1 MSGKAYKV
9 QIAFA
14 STQSQVLQLQVH
26 IPNTCGP
33 ISHIG
38 GQVLPNAFKTF
49 HFFLFFF
56 SSDVFGFK
64 INQLDQGSTNIQ
76 AKPRKN

>member
-14 STQSQVLQLQVH
+14 STQSQVLQLKVH
-26 IPNTCGP
+26 VPDSCGS

-38 GQVLPNAFKTF
+38 GQVLANAFQTL
-49 HFFLFFF
+49 HFLLFFF
-56 SSDVFGFK
+56 SSDVFRFE
-64 INQLDQGSTNIQ
+64 INQLY
-76 AKPRKN
+76 

>member
-14 STQSQVLQLQVH
+14 STQSQVLQLKVH
-26 IPNTCGP
+26 VPNSCRP

-38 GQVLPNAFKTF
+38 GQVLPNAFQTL
-49 HFFLFFF
+49 HFLLFFF
-56 SSDVFGFK
+56 SSDVFRFK
-64 INQLDQGSTNIQ
+64 INQLDQGSSNIQ

>member
-1 MSGKAYKV
+1 MSRKAYKV

-26 IPNTCGP
+26 IPNACGP
-33 ISHIG
+33 IGHIG
-38 GQVLPNAFKTF
+38 GQVFPDAFQTF
-49 HFFLFFF
+49 HFFFLFF
-56 SSDVFGFK
+56 SSNVFGFK

-76 AKPRKN
+76 AKPGEN